1 MATHKHWL
9 QPYKQD
15 NRDSEPNRSGYRRG
29 QFKRGW
35 KNAAEGDHYSSTKL
49 NKELT
54 WNNLGYR
61 FGHILGPTPRDLIE
75 LMYDLCVQ
83 QQKAK
88 KGF

>member
-1 MATHKHWL
+1 MTTRERWSP
-9 QPYKQD
+9 PYKQD
-15 NRDSEPNRSGYRRG
+15 SRDREPNRRGYRRG
-29 QFKRGW
+29 QFKKGW
-35 KNAAEGDHYSSTKL
+35 QSAAKGEHYNSRTL

-61 FGHILGPTPRDLIE
+61 FGHILGRTPRQLIE

-83 QQKAK
+83 QQKAV